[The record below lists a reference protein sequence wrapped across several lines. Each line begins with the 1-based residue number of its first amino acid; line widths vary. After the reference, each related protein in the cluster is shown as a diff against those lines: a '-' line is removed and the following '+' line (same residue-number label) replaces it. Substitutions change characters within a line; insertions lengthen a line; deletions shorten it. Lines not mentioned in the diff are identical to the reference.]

1 MALINVREVYPN
13 VFLGLWQ
20 TTETVDEFF
29 GTYGFLEPYRQH
41 VEISF
46 KNDGR
51 KKEFLAIHA
60 LLHEM
65 LAICGKPHGARRS
78 KGLQEQ
84 SNGLQDQ
91 SNGLQ
96 DQSKA
101 SQDQSKA
108 SQGLPVADVPMIGHA
123 ASGQPLLRG
132 YHVGVTHTK
141 GYAALMLS
149 KSCDVA
155 CDIEH
160 FSDRV
165 ERIKSKF
172 LRKDEKADDLDSLLV
187 HWCGKETVYK
197 LFPEDNLQFSQM
209 RVGPFSTMSDW
220 ACEVENM
227 KRGEKVRV
235 DFELTMQFVLT
246 YAFRKRTLPRAA
258 GGR

>member
-20 TTETVDEFF
+20 TTETVDGFF

-41 VEISF
+41 VETSF

-78 KGLQEQ
+78 K
-84 SNGLQDQ
+84 
-91 SNGLQ
+91 GLQ

-155 CDIEH
+155 CDIEL

-187 HWCGKETVYK
+187 NWCGKETVYK

>member
-20 TTETVDEFF
+20 TTETVDGFF

-41 VEISF
+41 VETSF

-78 KGLQEQ
+78 NGLQEQ
-84 SNGLQDQ
+84 SK
-91 SNGLQ
+91 GLQ

-101 SQDQSKA
+101 P
-108 SQGLPVADVPMIGHA
+108 QGLPVADVPMIGHA

-149 KSCDVA
+149 KICDVA

-172 LRKDEKADDLDSLLV
+172 LRKDEKAGDLDSLLV

>member
-20 TTETVDEFF
+20 TTETVDGFF

-41 VEISF
+41 VETSF

-78 KGLQEQ
+78 K
-84 SNGLQDQ
+84 
-91 SNGLQ
+91 GLQ

-160 FSDRV
+160 FNDRV

>member
-20 TTETVDEFF
+20 TTETVDGFF

-41 VEISF
+41 VETSF

-51 KKEFLAIHA
+51 KKDFLAIHA

-78 KGLQEQ
+78 KGLQ
-84 SNGLQDQ
+84 
-91 SNGLQ
+91 

-101 SQDQSKA
+101 SQDQSKTSQDQSKT

-197 LFPEDNLQFSQM
+197 LFPEDNLQFLQM

>member
-20 TTETVDEFF
+20 TTETVDGFF

-41 VEISF
+41 VETSF

-78 KGLQEQ
+78 KGLQ
-84 SNGLQDQ
+84 DQ
-91 SNGLQ
+91 ST
-96 DQSKA
+96 A
-101 SQDQSKA
+101 SQDQSTA

-160 FSDRV
+160 FNDRV

>member
-20 TTETVDEFF
+20 TTETVDGFF

-41 VEISF
+41 VETSL

-78 KGLQEQ
+78 NGLQEQ
-84 SNGLQDQ
+84 SKGL
-91 SNGLQ
+91 
-96 DQSKA
+96 
-101 SQDQSKA
+101 QDQSKA

-172 LRKDEKADDLDSLLV
+172 LRKDEMADDLDSLLV

-197 LFPEDNLQFSQM
+197 LFPEDNLLFSQM

>member
-20 TTETVDEFF
+20 TTETVDGFF
-29 GTYGFLEPYRQH
+29 STYGFLEPYRQH
-41 VEISF
+41 VETSF

-78 KGLQEQ
+78 
-84 SNGLQDQ
+84 NGLQDQ
-91 SNGLQ
+91 SKAPQ

-101 SQDQSKA
+101 SQDQIKA

>member
-1 MALINVREVYPN
+1 MALITVREVYPN

-41 VEISF
+41 VETSF

-65 LAICGKPHGARRS
+65 LAICGKPHGARQS
-78 KGLQEQ
+78 K
-84 SNGLQDQ
+84 
-91 SNGLQ
+91 GLQ

-172 LRKDEKADDLDSLLV
+172 VRKDEKADDLDSLLV

>member
-20 TTETVDEFF
+20 TTETVDGFF

-41 VEISF
+41 VETSF

-65 LAICGKPHGARRS
+65 LAICGKPHGARQS

-84 SNGLQDQ
+84 SKGL
-91 SNGLQ
+91 
-96 DQSKA
+96 
-101 SQDQSKA
+101 QDQSKA

>member
-20 TTETVDEFF
+20 TTETVDGFF

-41 VEISF
+41 VETSF

-78 KGLQEQ
+78 KGLQ
-84 SNGLQDQ
+84 
-91 SNGLQ
+91 

-101 SQDQSKA
+101 SQDQSKT

-197 LFPEDNLQFSQM
+197 LFSEDNLQFSQM

>member
-20 TTETVDEFF
+20 TTETVDGFF

-41 VEISF
+41 VETSF

-78 KGLQEQ
+78 KGLQ
-84 SNGLQDQ
+84 
-91 SNGLQ
+91 

-101 SQDQSKA
+101 SQDQSKTSQDQSKT

-246 YAFRKRTLPRAA
+246 YAFRKRMLPRAV

>member
-41 VEISF
+41 VETSF

-65 LAICGKPHGARRS
+65 LAICGKPHGARQS

-84 SNGLQDQ
+84 SKGL
-91 SNGLQ
+91 L
-96 DQSKA
+96 
-101 SQDQSKA
+101 DQSKA

>member
-20 TTETVDEFF
+20 TTETVDGFF
-29 GTYGFLEPYRQH
+29 GIYGFLEPYRQH
-41 VEISF
+41 VETSF

-78 KGLQEQ
+78 
-84 SNGLQDQ
+84 
-91 SNGLQ
+91 NGLQ

-101 SQDQSKA
+101 SQDQSKT

-172 LRKDEKADDLDSLLV
+172 LRKDEMADDLDSLLV

>member
-84 SNGLQDQ
+84 SKGL
-91 SNGLQ
+91 
-96 DQSKA
+96 
-101 SQDQSKA
+101 QDQSKA

-123 ASGQPLLRG
+123 ASRQPLLRG